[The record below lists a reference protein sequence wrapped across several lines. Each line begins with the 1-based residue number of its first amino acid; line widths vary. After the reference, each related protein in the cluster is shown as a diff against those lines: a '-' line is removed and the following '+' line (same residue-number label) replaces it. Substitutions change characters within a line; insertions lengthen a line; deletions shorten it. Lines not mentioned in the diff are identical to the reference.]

1 MEKTYNPQDIEQPLY
16 EHWEKQGYFKPNGD
30 ESQESFCIMIPPPNV
45 TGSLHMG
52 HAFQQTIM
60 DTMIRYQRMQGKN
73 TLWQVGTD
81 HAGIATQMVVERKI
95 AAEEGKTRHD
105 YGAKLSSTK
114 SGNGKRNQAAPLPV
128 RCAVSATPSTG
139 SVNASPWTKACP
151 MR

>member
-73 TLWQVGTD
+73 RSEERRVGK
-81 HAGIATQMVVERKI
+81 ECRS
-95 AAEEGKTRHD
+95 RW
-105 YGAKLSSTK
+105 
-114 SGNGKRNQAAPLPV
+114 
-128 RCAVSATPSTG
+128 
-139 SVNASPWTKACP
+139 SPYH
-151 MR
+151 

>member
-60 DTMIRYQRMQGKN
+60 DTMIRYQRMQGK
-73 TLWQVGTD
+73 TPCGRSVLT
-81 HAGIATQMVVERKI
+81 TQDRYPD
-95 AAEEGKTRHD
+95 GR
-105 YGAKLSSTK
+105 
-114 SGNGKRNQAAPLPV
+114 
-128 RCAVSATPSTG
+128 
-139 SVNASPWTKACP
+139 
-151 MR
+151 

>member
-30 ESQESFCIMIPPPNV
+30 ESKESFCIMIPPPNV

-105 YGAKLSSTK
+105 YGPRCVYRQNLAVE
-114 SGNGKRNQAAPLPV
+114 SGIRRHHYPSDAPSRQL
-128 RCAVSATPSTG
+128 R
-139 SVNASPWTKACP
+139 
-151 MR
+151 

>member
-16 EHWEKQGYFKPNGD
+16 EHWEQQGYFKPNGD

-95 AAEEGKTRHD
+95 AAEEGKNPPRLRPRRLHRQNLGVESGIRRHHHAPD
-105 YGAKLSSTK
+105 ASS
-114 SGNGKRNQAAPLPV
+114 G
-128 RCAVSATPSTG
+128 
-139 SVNASPWTKACP
+139 
-151 MR
+151 

>member
-105 YGAKLSSTK
+105 YGRSFHRQNLGME
-114 SGNGKRNQAAPLPV
+114 SGIRRHDYPSDAPSRQL
-128 RCAVSATPSTG
+128 RGLGA
-139 SVNASPWTKACP
+139 
-151 MR
+151 

>member
-16 EHWEKQGYFKPNGD
+16 EHWEQQGYFKPNGD

-73 TLWQVGTD
+73 TLWQVT
-81 HAGIATQMVVERKI
+81 
-95 AAEEGKTRHD
+95 GK
-105 YGAKLSSTK
+105 
-114 SGNGKRNQAAPLPV
+114 N
-128 RCAVSATPSTG
+128 
-139 SVNASPWTKACP
+139 
-151 MR
+151 

>member
-73 TLWQVGTD
+73 TLWQVGTVPGSSFLRSGSLGWSMD
-81 HAGIATQMVVERKI
+81 ER
-95 AAEEGKTRHD
+95 GLR
-105 YGAKLSSTK
+105 
-114 SGNGKRNQAAPLPV
+114 P
-128 RCAVSATPSTG
+128 G
-139 SVNASPWTKACP
+139 S
-151 MR
+151 